1 MNYPEF
7 AKYKTFC
14 SANFVVQ
21 GVEFHEL
28 VEEEQILV
36 AKDAP
41 VGGQKTQADIF
52 LTPDFGIGFQEDT
65 RFFGEGGS
73 TVRHSG
79 NLQILAALDGGTDR
93 SVANFIGAPGN
104 FRSHEYKMDGFT
116 VAELVTR
123 AIKYFL
129 EGLAVALATFIIPM
143 KKLNMEEI
151 LAIAIVAAV
160 TFALLDLLAPSIG
173 LTARQGAGFGL
184 GANLVGFPKL

>member
-1 MNYPEF
+1 MESPTWLAPPE
-7 AKYKTFC
+7 
-14 SANFVVQ
+14 
-21 GVEFHEL
+21 
-28 VEEEQILV
+28 
-36 AKDAP
+36 
-41 VGGQKTQADIF
+41 IF
-52 LTPDFGIGFQEDT
+52 RGP
-65 RFFGEGGS
+65 
-73 TVRHSG
+73 
-79 NLQILAALDGGTDR
+79 
-93 SVANFIGAPGN
+93 
-104 FRSHEYKMDGFT
+104 EYKMDGFT
-116 VAELVTR
+116 IAELVTR